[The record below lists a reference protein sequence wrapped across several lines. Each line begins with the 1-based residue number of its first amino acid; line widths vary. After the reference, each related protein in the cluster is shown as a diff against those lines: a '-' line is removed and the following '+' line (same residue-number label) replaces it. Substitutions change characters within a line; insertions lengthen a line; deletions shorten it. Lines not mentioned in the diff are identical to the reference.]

1 MERSRAAVSLLSV
14 GSTSHSLP
22 PSCLNPMVA
31 FLNLSKEDFTM
42 SSHTQVPC
50 TPTQPNNAL
59 IDLIGLQ
66 DDFNHSKAE
75 AQALI
80 MAVAW
85 EDAYSS
91 MPKED
96 VECLLA
102 LALKSID
109 NCNASFQQ
117 LAMQQTVN
125 KMPSN

>member
-1 MERSRAAVSLLSV
+1 M
-14 GSTSHSLP
+14 
-22 PSCLNPMVA
+22 
-31 FLNLSKEDFTM
+31 
-42 SSHTQVPC
+42 
-50 TPTQPNNAL
+50 
-59 IDLIGLQ
+59 IDLIELQ
-66 DDFNHSKAE
+66 DSFNHSKAE
-75 AQALI
+75 AQAVI

-109 NCNASFQQ
+109 KCNASFQQ